1 MKISKEAVMQVI
13 LEEMKKVFEDKDW
26 EAMKARR
33 AERQKARHDKELADQ
48 KARHDKEAA
57 DKDAANAESAARMKK
72 ANELIKQNPDA
83 SPAEIL
89 LHQYDGDV
97 SAMPDYIQA
106 AYKQLKASDEKAE
119 AEAAELAAAEDK
131 SDQAMQQAA
140 QEPEAQQQPDLMS
153 KAKVFMAAVDHVN
166 KMAMRM
172 HDQNLKAS
180 LTAVTNGDTA
190 GYQKAQQQVGVT
202 LQFIQWF
209 GDTVLKATTAG
220 WDDEGASWDD
230 VIEKAKKFGFQ
241 G

>member
-33 AERQKARHDKELADQ
+33 AERQ

-153 KAKVFMAAVDHVN
+153 KAKVFRPAAYSG
-166 KMAMRM
+166 
-172 HDQNLKAS
+172 L
-180 LTAVTNGDTA
+180 
-190 GYQKAQQQVGVT
+190 
-202 LQFIQWF
+202 
-209 GDTVLKATTAG
+209 
-220 WDDEGASWDD
+220 
-230 VIEKAKKFGFQ
+230 
-241 G
+241 